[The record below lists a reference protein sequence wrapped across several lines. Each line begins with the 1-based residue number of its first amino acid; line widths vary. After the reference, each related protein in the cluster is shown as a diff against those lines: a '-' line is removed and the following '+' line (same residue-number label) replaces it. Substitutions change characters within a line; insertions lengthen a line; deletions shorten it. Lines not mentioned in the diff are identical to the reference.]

1 MDERTQVFD
10 RRGRPIQSG
19 SRAGKE
25 MLRECLVEGR
35 CFQHPI
41 CPDILRIFDS
51 EQISKAGPG
60 SVDPTFDR
68 PNPCSTDGSSLLVRE
83 PLCSYKQEGLA
94 LVDGKLGQSSLEVLY
109 IEMCVLLRRDSKA

>member
-10 RRGRPIQSG
+10 RRGRTIQSG

-41 CPDILRIFDS
+41 CPDILRVFDS

-60 SVDPTFDR
+60 TVDPTFDR
-68 PNPCSTDGSSLLVRE
+68 SNPCSANLSSLLVRE
-83 PLCSYKQEGLA
+83 PLCSYKQEGLP
-94 LVDGKLGQSSLEVLY
+94 LVDGKLGQSSLEVLH
-109 IEMCVLLRRDSKA
+109 IKVSILLGRDG